1 MKIPARILASALLLT
16 AGAPLAHAQAPAIPA
31 ASSLIGEIHATGSQ
45 HYTSAQI
52 VAASGLKPGD
62 RITRDDLQH
71 ASEQL
76 AEIGVFSKVN
86 FSYTL
91 KADKVALEFQIE
103 DAPTFPVSYDNF
115 PWFADEEI
123 TSAVHDVEPLFD
135 GTAPGDGAMV
145 TAITDVISKL
155 LAGHKIPG
163 AVDHQVIGEPFADGM
178 MVQFYLQGPELTV
191 TAVDYGDDL
200 AASSEKLK
208 GLGTVLVGKPY
219 SRFAIDLFE
228 SEQVLPLYYSTGHLE
243 VKFGNPQVRFTG
255 NPNLPLPANAQLV
268 LPIAPGPVFHLTTVN
283 WTGATILSESALN
296 GGFGMASGDLADGML
311 LQAGWQRVEDEYKHR
326 GYLDVKLDPEPHF
339 DDAAG
344 VASYRVAVTEGAQY
358 HMGEL
363 VITGLSQDSER
374 ALRNFWRI
382 APGAIFDGQYS
393 DVVLALLEKP
403 NVEIFGTIPLH
414 YAEFG
419 HWLRT
424 NPDTRVVDVL
434 LDFK

>member
-1 MKIPARILASALLLT
+1 MKIPARILASALLLV
-16 AGAPLAHAQAPAIPA
+16 AAVPLARAQAPATQA
-31 ASSLIGEIHATGSQ
+31 ASSLIGEIHATGSR

-52 VAASGLKPGD
+52 VAASGIKPGD
-62 RITRDDLQH
+62 RVTRDDLQH
-71 ASEQL
+71 ASEGL
-76 AEIGVFSKVN
+76 AQIGVFSKVN

-91 KADKVALEFQIE
+91 KSDKVALEFQVE

-135 GTAPGDGAMV
+135 GTAPGDGTIIAAM
-145 TAITDVISKL
+145 TDVISKL

-163 AVDHQVIGEPFADGM
+163 TVDHQLIGEPFADGM
-178 MVQFYLQGPELTV
+178 MMQFYLQGPVLTV

-208 GLGTVLVGKPY
+208 GLSTVLVGKPY

-228 SEQVLPLYYSTGHLE
+228 SEQVLPLYFSTGHLE

-255 NPNLPLPANAQLV
+255 NPTLPLPGDAQLV
-268 LPIAPGPVFHLTTVN
+268 LPISPGPVFHLTTVN
-283 WTGATILSESALN
+283 WTGATILSVSALN
-296 GGFGMASGDLADGML
+296 GIFGISSGDLADGML
-311 LQAGWQRVEDEYKHR
+311 LQAAWLRVEDEYKHR
-326 GYLDVKLDPEPHF
+326 GYLDVKLDPQPHF
-339 DDAAG
+339 DDASG
-344 VASYRVAVTEGAQY
+344 VVSYQVAVAEGAQY

-382 APGAIFDGQYS
+382 APGGIFDGQYS
-393 DVVLALLEKP
+393 DVVLAKLEKP
-403 NVEIFGTIPLH
+403 SVEVFGTIPLH
-414 YAEFG
+414 YTEFG